1 MWDWDEAKRQ
11 HNLRK
16 HGIDF
21 AALDGFDWPTAQVEP
36 DLRRDYGEDRWI
48 ALGKIGEVIHQLA
61 FTRRNGRVRIIS
73 LRKANR
79 REKRKWASRNI

>member
-11 HNLRK
+11 ANRAK

-21 AALDGFDWPTAQVEP
+21 ATLDGFDWATAQIEL
-36 DLRRDYGEDRWI
+36 DLRRDYGEERVNAVGI
-48 ALGKIGEVIHQLA
+48 ISGRLHKLT
-61 FTRRNGRVRIIS
+61 FTPRNRRIRIIS

-79 REKRKWASRNI
+79 REQRKWASRNI